1 LKIAFEQNLIIRF
14 AQANFRSTPTTNSL
28 HQMSMNQIQLFSL
41 LLLLAM
47 SGAFGIRGADVGP
60 ICLFKGRKTDKNP
73 SFSWQASLDAA
84 TGRARAK
91 ETSKSAFKTTGSPRE
106 ATRKLQHFS
115 RNLAASYPNWL
126 VSGSV
131 TFGILRAVSNPNDL
145 STVLKPRLVDLNLL
159 SFGDLRIKRA
169 TATGCEFE
177 LPITGGLLSLP
188 PKGKRDRGCL
198 DFEVITD
205 SMTDGTV
212 ISCHLRTTIAGN
224 YCPWVAGDPPVPF
237 VRKWTY
243 LSSQSLVHAYV
254 MWRYHKAWNA
264 GIRKL

>member
-1 LKIAFEQNLIIRF
+1 MIFNR
-14 AQANFRSTPTTNSL
+14 
-28 HQMSMNQIQLFSL
+28 IQLLSL
-41 LLLLAM
+41 LLLLAV
-47 SGAFGIRGADVGP
+47 SGAFGIRGADIGP

-73 SFSWQASLDAA
+73 GFSWQASLDDA

-91 ETSKSAFKTTGSPRE
+91 ETSKVVVKTTRSSSRE
-106 ATRKLQHFS
+106 AIRKLKHFS
-115 RNLAASYPNWL
+115 RDLAASYPNWL

-131 TFGILRAVSNPNDL
+131 TFGILRAVSNPNNL
-145 STVLKPRLVDLNLL
+145 STVLKPRLIDLCLL

-188 PKGKRDRGCL
+188 VPPEGEQDRGCL
-198 DFEVITD
+198 NFEVITD

-212 ISCHLRTTIAGN
+212 RSCHLRTTITGN
-224 YCPWVAGDPPVPF
+224 YCPWVAGNPPVPF

-264 GIRKL
+264 GIIKL

>member
-1 LKIAFEQNLIIRF
+1 
-14 AQANFRSTPTTNSL
+14 
-28 HQMSMNQIQLFSL
+28 MSRIQLLSL
-41 LLLLAM
+41 LLLLSM
-47 SGAFGIRGADVGP
+47 SGAFGIRGADIGP
-60 ICLFKGRKTDKNP
+60 ICLFNGRKTDKSP
-73 SFSWQASLDAA
+73 RFSWQASLDAP
-84 TGRARAK
+84 TGLARAK
-91 ETSKSAFKTTGSPRE
+91 ETSKAAFTTTGSSRQ

-131 TFGILRAVSNPNDL
+131 TLGILRAVSNPNDL
-145 STVLKPRLVDLNLL
+145 STTLKPRLIDLRLL

-188 PKGKRDRGCL
+188 PKGKHNRGCL
-198 DFEVITD
+198 NFEVITD
-205 SMTDGTV
+205 KMTDGSV
-212 ISCHLRTTIAGN
+212 ISCHLRTTIVGN
-224 YCPWVAGDPPVPF
+224 YRPWVAGDPPVPF
-237 VRKWTY
+237 LRKWTY

-264 GIRKL
+264 GIQKL

>member
-1 LKIAFEQNLIIRF
+1 M
-14 AQANFRSTPTTNSL
+14 T
-28 HQMSMNQIQLFSL
+28 MNHRIQLLSLL

-47 SGAFGIRGADVGP
+47 SGAFAIRGADIGP
-60 ICLFKGRKTDKNP
+60 ICLFKGRNKTDKNP
-73 SFSWQASLDAA
+73 SFSWQASLDAV
-84 TGRARAK
+84 TGLARAK
-91 ETSKSAFKTTGSPRE
+91 ETSKAAFKTTGSFRE
-106 ATRKLQHFS
+106 ATRKLRHVS
-115 RNLAASYPNWL
+115 YNLAASYPNWL

-131 TFGILRAVSNPNDL
+131 TLGLLRAVSNPNDI
-145 STVLKPRLVDLNLL
+145 STVLKPRLIDLNLL

-177 LPITGGLLSLP
+177 LPITGGVLSLP
-188 PKGKRDRGCL
+188 PKRKQQDRGCL
-198 DFEVITD
+198 NFEVITTD
-205 SMTDGTV
+205 SMTDDGNTA

-254 MWRYHKAWNA
+254 MWRYHKAWSA
-264 GIRKL
+264 GIKKL